1 MPWTSCVRA
10 ARLAVPVEH
19 LTRPAFL
26 WTPDHVTSSAGREA
40 ADLARSVGQVPD
52 GEEELALEALLSE
65 RADGRWAS
73 LEAAVIC
80 GRQNLKTWSLQ
91 MSVLYDLFIRD
102 VGLVVWTAHR
112 FRTTQ
117 EAFRDMHTLIDSF
130 DHLRKRV
137 KKVRTANGEEGIELL
152 SGARLDFL
160 ARTSGGGRG
169 LSGDTVVLDEAL
181 YLTPTMMGALL
192 PTLSARPDPHVRYGS
207 SAGLRESEVLR
218 GIRDR
223 GRAGGD
229 PSLVYVEWAT
239 QPGGCARPEC
249 DHKLGTVDCQLDDVE
264 SWYAANPALGKRIS
278 VEYLAAERRALPPK
292 EFARERLGWWEDPPA
307 LGDAS
312 IIPADAWAERCD
324 PASQIVLG
332 ERLAFAVDVSWDRSV
347 ASIAVCGTRPDS
359 RPHVEIVSSHGGTD
373 WVVPWLSQRLEQYG
387 PVSVAFQASGAPVS
401 SLLEEL
407 TSTLGDVAMPVA
419 GPDLGRSC
427 GAFFDAATSGALIH
441 MGQQPLDDA
450 VALAVVRPLG
460 DAWAWDRRKSPVDTA
475 PLVAATLAY
484 YAWAGV
490 EAVDVTQSVW

>member
-1 MPWTSCVRA
+1 MQA
-10 ARLAVPVEH
+10 DAI
-19 LTRPAFL
+19 TRPAHL
-26 WTPDHVTSSAGREA
+26 WVPEHTVGSAGREA
-40 ADLARSVGQVPD
+40 ADLARSIGQEPD
-52 GEEELALEALLSE
+52 AEEELALDAILSE

-80 GRQNLKTWSLQ
+80 GRQNLKTWTLQ
-91 MSVLYDLFIRD
+91 MSVLYDLYVRD

-117 EAFRDMHTLIDSF
+117 EAFRDIHTLVDSY

-218 GIRDR
+218 MIRDR

-229 PSLVYVEWAT
+229 PSLVYVEWST
-239 QPGGCARPEC
+239 EPGGCGRPEC
-249 DHKLGTVDCQLDDVE
+249 DHKPGTRDCQLDDVAM
-264 SWYAANPALGKRIS
+264 WHAANPALGRRIS
-278 VEYLAAERRALPPK
+278 VDYLSAERRALPPK

-307 LGDAS
+307 LGDGA
-312 IIPADAWAERCD
+312 IIPAEAWDERRD
-324 PASQIVLG
+324 RDSEIVLG

-347 ASIAVCGTRPDS
+347 AWVAVCGTRPDG
-359 RPHVEIVSSHGGTD
+359 RPHVEIAATKPGTE
-373 WVVPWLSQRLEQYG
+373 WVVHWIAERVEQYE
-387 PVSVAFQASGAPVS
+387 PVAVAFQASGAPVS
-401 SLLEEL
+401 SLLEDFR
-407 TSTLGDVAMPVA
+407 TAVGDLVLPIA

-427 GAFFDAATSGALIH
+427 GAFYDAATSGPLIH
-441 MGQQPLDDA
+441 LGQQPLDDA
-450 VALAVVRPLG
+450 VALAVVRPLS
-460 DAWAWDRRKSPVDTA
+460 DAWAWDRRKSPVDVA
-475 PLVAATLAY
+475 PLVAATCAY
-484 YAWAGV
+484 YAWAAEPEPV
-490 EAVDVTQSVW
+490 NVTDNVW

>member
-1 MPWTSCVRA
+1 MQA
-10 ARLAVPVEH
+10 DAI
-19 LTRPAFL
+19 TRPAHL
-26 WTPDHVTSSAGREA
+26 WVPEHTVGSAGREA
-40 ADLARSVGQVPD
+40 ADLARSIGQEPD
-52 GEEELALEALLSE
+52 AEEELALDAILSE
-65 RADGRWAS
+65 RTDGRWAS

-80 GRQNLKTWSLQ
+80 GRQNLKTWTLQ
-91 MSVLYDLFIRD
+91 MSVLYDLYVRD

-117 EAFRDMHTLIDSF
+117 EAFRDIHTLVDSY

-218 GIRDR
+218 MIRDR

-229 PSLVYVEWAT
+229 PSLVYVEWST
-239 QPGGCARPEC
+239 EPGGCGRPEC
-249 DHKLGTVDCQLDDVE
+249 DHKPGTRGCQLDDVAM
-264 SWYAANPALGKRIS
+264 WHAANPALGRRIS
-278 VEYLAAERRALPPK
+278 VDYLSAERRALPPK

-307 LGDAS
+307 LGDGA
-312 IIPADAWAERCD
+312 IIPAEAWDERRD
-324 PASQIVLG
+324 RDSEIVLG

-347 ASIAVCGTRPDS
+347 AWVAVCGTRPDG
-359 RPHVEIVSSHGGTD
+359 RPHVEIAATKPGTE
-373 WVVPWLSQRLEQYG
+373 WVVDWIAERVEQYE
-387 PVSVAFQASGAPVS
+387 PVAVAFQASGAPVS
-401 SLLEEL
+401 SLLEDFR
-407 TSTLGDVAMPVA
+407 TAVGDLVLPIA

-427 GAFFDAATSGALIH
+427 GAFYDAATSGPLIH
-441 MGQQPLDDA
+441 LGQQPLDDA
-450 VALAVVRPLG
+450 VALAVVRPLS
-460 DAWAWDRRKSPVDTA
+460 DAWAWDRRKSPVDVA
-475 PLVAATLAY
+475 PLVAATCAY
-484 YAWAGV
+484 YAWAAEPEPV
-490 EAVDVTQSVW
+490 NVTDNVW

>member
-1 MPWTSCVRA
+1 MSADTI
-10 ARLAVPVEH
+10 
-19 LTRPAFL
+19 TRPAHL
-26 WTPDHVTSSAGREA
+26 WVPEHAVSSAGREA
-40 ADLARSVGQVPD
+40 ADLARSIGQEPD
-52 GEEELALEALLSE
+52 AEEELALDAILSE

-80 GRQNLKTWSLQ
+80 GRQNLKTWTLQ
-91 MSVLYDLFIRD
+91 MSVLYDIFLRD

-117 EAFRDMHTLIDSF
+117 EAFRDMHALIDSY

-169 LSGDTVVLDEAL
+169 LSGDAVVLDEAL

-218 GIRDR
+218 MIRDR

-229 PSLVYVEWAT
+229 PSLVYVEWST
-239 QPGGCARPEC
+239 EPGKCGRPEC
-249 DHKLGTVDCQLDDVE
+249 DHKPGTRDCQLDDVAM
-264 SWYAANPALGKRIS
+264 WHAANPALGKRIS
-278 VEYLAAERRALPPK
+278 VDYLSAERRALPPK

-307 LGDAS
+307 LGDGA
-312 IIPADAWAERCD
+312 IIPAEAWTERRD
-324 PASQIVLG
+324 PDSHIVLG

-347 ASIAVCGTRPDS
+347 AWIAVCGTRPDG
-359 RPHVEIVSSHGGTD
+359 RPHVEIAATKPGTE
-373 WVVPWLSQRLEQYG
+373 WVVEWLAERVEQYD
-387 PVSVAFQASGAPVS
+387 PVAVAFQASGAPVS
-401 SLLEEL
+401 SLLEDFRAAL
-407 TSTLGDVAMPVA
+407 PDRVMPIA

-427 GAFFDAATSGALIH
+427 GAFYDAATSGPLIH
-441 MGQQPLDDA
+441 LGQQPLDDA
-450 VALAVVRPLG
+450 VALAVVRPLS
-460 DAWAWDRRKSPVDTA
+460 DAWAWDRRKSPVDVA
-475 PLVAATLAY
+475 PLVAATSAY
-484 YAWAGV
+484 YAWAAEPEPV
-490 EAVDVTQSVW
+490 NVTDNVW

>member
-1 MPWTSCVRA
+1 MSADTI
-10 ARLAVPVEH
+10 
-19 LTRPAFL
+19 TRPAHL
-26 WTPDHVTSSAGREA
+26 WVPEHAVSSAGREA
-40 ADLARSVGQVPD
+40 ADLARSIGQEPD
-52 GEEELALEALLSE
+52 AEEELALDAILSE

-80 GRQNLKTWSLQ
+80 GRQNLKTWTLQ
-91 MSVLYDLFIRD
+91 MSVLYDIFLRD

-117 EAFRDMHTLIDSF
+117 EAFRDMHALIDSY

-218 GIRDR
+218 MIRDR

-229 PSLVYVEWAT
+229 PSLVYVEWST
-239 QPGGCARPEC
+239 EPGKCGRPEC
-249 DHKLGTVDCQLDDVE
+249 DHKPGTRDCQLDDVAM
-264 SWYAANPALGKRIS
+264 WHAANPALGKRIS
-278 VEYLAAERRALPPK
+278 VDYLAAERRALPPK
-292 EFARERLGWWEDPPA
+292 EYARERLGWWEDPPV
-307 LGDAS
+307 LGDGA
-312 IIPADAWAERCD
+312 IIPAEAWMERRD
-324 PASQIVLG
+324 PDSHIVLG

-347 ASIAVCGTRPDS
+347 AWIAVCGTRPDG
-359 RPHVEIVSSHGGTD
+359 RPHVEIAATKPGTE
-373 WVVPWLSQRLEQYG
+373 WVVEWLAERVEQYD
-387 PVSVAFQASGAPVS
+387 PVAVAFQASGAPVS
-401 SLLEEL
+401 SLLEDFRAAL
-407 TSTLGDVAMPVA
+407 PDRVMPIA

-427 GAFFDAATSGALIH
+427 GAFYDAATSGPLIH
-441 MGQQPLDDA
+441 LGQQPLDDA
-450 VALAVVRPLG
+450 VALAVVRPLS
-460 DAWAWDRRKSPVDTA
+460 DAWAWDRRKSPVDVA
-475 PLVAATLAY
+475 PLVAATSAY
-484 YAWAGV
+484 YAWAAEPEPV
-490 EAVDVTQSVW
+490 NVTDNVW